1 MRLHPLLFA
10 CATALLLA
18 GCDDRGKDSYQGY
31 AEGEY
36 VRVAPID
43 GGIVD
48 AIPVK
53 RGDKVSDGALLF
65 QLEQTSEVAAHD
77 QAAAQ
82 LAQAKSQYED
92 LLTGLRPTE
101 LEQIKASRASATA
114 TLKKTELDLTRARA
128 LYANGNVSKAA
139 LDAAKATHDAAAA
152 AVRELDARIAT
163 GNLAARADQIAA
175 ADAAVKAA
183 QAGLAQADWR
193 LARREGHA
201 VNGGTIEDVFFRV
214 GEFAGPSQPVVSVL
228 SPANIKVRF
237 FIPEPELGSVHTGDK
252 VTLACDGCSGNL
264 VGTVRFISTDA
275 EFTPP
280 VIYSEH
286 EKAKLVYMAE
296 AWPDSTPEALHPG
309 QPVLVTLAE
318 PAK

>member
-18 GCDDRGKDSYQGY
+18 ACDGRDEGTYQGY

-36 VRVAPID
+36 VRVGPID

-53 RGDKVSDGALLF
+53 RGDKLSDGALLF
-65 QLEQTSEVAAHD
+65 QLEQTQEVAAHE

-82 LAQAKSQYED
+82 LAQARSQYED
-92 LLTGLRPTE
+92 LLKGLRAPE
-101 LEQIKASRASATA
+101 LEQIKASRASAVA
-114 TLKKTELDLTRARA
+114 TLKKSELDLSRASA
-128 LYANGNVSKAA
+128 LYARGNVSKAA

-152 AVRELDARIAT
+152 SVRELDARLAT
-163 GNLAARADQIAA
+163 GNLAARPDQIAA
-175 ADAAVKAA
+175 AEAAVKAA
-183 QAGLAQADWR
+183 EAALAQADWR
-193 LARREGHA
+193 LARREGHTPK
-201 VNGGTIEDVFFRV
+201 GGTVEDVFFRV
-214 GEFAGPSQPVVSVL
+214 GEFAGPSQPIVSVL
-228 SPANIKVRF
+228 PPENIKVRF
-237 FIPEPELGSVHTGDK
+237 FIPEPELGGVHTGDK
-252 VTLACDGCSGNL
+252 VMLACDGCAAPLPGI
-264 VGTVRFISTDA
+264 VRFISTEA

-296 AWPDSTPEALHPG
+296 AWPEATPEALHPG
-309 QPVLVTLAE
+309 QPVRVTLAK